1 MAIGGERLELEHR
14 LADIA
19 AELHAL
25 AGSGQEM
32 GGERGGGRLAVGAGD
47 GNDLAGR
54 TLLRPLAAKQ
64 LDVADHL
71 DAGSVRAHDRPIR
84 LRVGQGNAGREHE
97 RGKARPVDGREIG
110 QNEPGGQRLGPAL
123 LVVVPG
129 EHIGA
134 AGFERAHGGDAAQAQ
149 ALDRYVAAGKDRH
162 GNHSEWNLAQFQRGE
177 ASKRKHH
184 GDDPE
189 PDHHGRF
196 RPALLLEMV
205 MQGRHAEH
213 AHAE

>member
-1 MAIGGERLELEHR
+1 MSAVVVDLPLVPVMATTLPGAPCFARSRQNSSMSPITSTP
-14 LADIA
+14 A
-19 AELHAL
+19 ASARTT
-25 AGSGQEM
+25 AQFGSGWV
-32 GGERGGGRLAVGAGD
+32 RGM
-47 GNDLAGR
+47 
-54 TLLRPLAAKQ
+54 P
-64 LDVADHL
+64 
-71 DAGSVRAHDRPIR
+71 
-84 LRVGQGNAGREHE
+84 GREHE
-97 RGKARPVDGREIG
+97 RGEARPVDRREIA

-196 RPALLLEMV
+196 GPALLLEMV